1 MEIKNVTK
9 VVVAAALAAILM
21 LCLFSIPS
29 ESSDAASYSA
39 GDQVTVPI
47 SISSNPG
54 FNVAEF
60 FVDFD
65 NVALTYKGATKEGSP
80 FNIDDIYYNSELARA
95 GYQESG
101 TIKIGV
107 SEAQTILANVEG
119 DGLLLKL
126 LFVVSSDPIAGDRN
140 FNIYLGERGFI
151 ENKDRASVEMTITAE
166 PIHIEGRMPEPVSK
180 LEIDSSFDYTTLGEE
195 SKTQISEIV
204 FMDGVTG
211 IPNEAFKGYTALKK
225 ITVPASVTIIGNSAF
240 EGCTSL
246 ATVDIVGAD
255 VVPEPAVYDDANW
268 NVTLTIGEYAFKDCT
283 GLKAIPTNPKI
294 KMEKGALSGSGIES
308 IKLYHASFK
317 TLPDAARYTL
327 SEELLMDCK
336 SLKNVEY
343 VHKTGATAITFA
355 AYMFKGCESLK
366 SFDFG
371 ELNTTTKEY
380 CFSESG
386 LEKVEL
392 KVKDAKKSYLGTGTF
407 QGCKQLKEFT
417 AEAKA
422 GGGFD
427 ISGSQYLF
435 KDCVSLTKVD
445 IDLRGSLMVDA
456 FEGCISLKT
465 LSLGKTV
472 PTDNHSKGIADP
484 VGTSS
489 IPVYFET
496 IDIGTFLV
504 NNTGTYMGDNQA
516 DKKILDLLLLS
527 SSEKI
532 TFVQTVTEGAFY
544 TAEKGVVYGV
554 DHYRNTGPNRLVM
567 SSRGVSEILIPEQIK
582 TVNANAIS
590 KCTSLDR
597 ISFPV
602 ALTKMN
608 SQEGMQFFDASGALI
623 SDYDA
628 SKFAGKTF
636 VSDGNDHT
644 KLYQA
649 ITVKIYI
656 GGELKEQ
663 RVVTSM
669 DPLKDPVVSPGMI
682 FKGWFTDP
690 QFQYKFDPNTTP
702 ASEITIYANIS
713 MVSDSELINSVM
725 IKQFIN
731 GGRSVMLEV
740 DAGDD
745 APEKALVITYSAYI
759 DLPEGT
765 ILNPFITESVQM
777 TKDDTR
783 AIFTPSSA
791 SKVESLS
798 VTCCYELGS
807 DLYSTP
813 YVTAM
818 APAVYADVVLTIDPS
833 LSLTMNDNE
842 VAQGETL
849 RYGFYTV
856 RVEGG
861 DDATYTVN
869 GIVANGQN
877 RLYYHGQPLVVTKA
891 GA

>member
-65 NVALTYKGATKEGSP
+65 NNALTYKGATKEGSP
-80 FNIDDIYYNSELARA
+80 FNIDDIYYNSEPALA

-151 ENKDRASVEMTITAE
+151 QNKDHVSVEMTITAE
-166 PIHIEGRMPEPVSK
+166 PIYIEGRMPEPVSK
-180 LEIDSSFDYTTLGEE
+180 LEVDSSFDYTSLGEE

-204 FMDGVTG
+204 FVDGVTS
-211 IPNEAFKGYTALKK
+211 IPDEAFKGYTALKK
-225 ITVPASVTIIGNSAF
+225 ITVPASVISIGNSAF

-246 ATVDIVGAD
+246 STVIIEGAD
-255 VVPEPAVYDDANW
+255 DVPSPEIYDAKSW
-268 NVTLTIGEYAFKDCT
+268 IATLTIGEYAFKDCT
-283 GLKAIPTNPKI
+283 DLKKIPTNPKI
-294 KMEKGALSGSGIES
+294 KMGKGALSGSGIES
-308 IKLYHASFK
+308 IKVYHSSFK
-317 TLPDAARYTL
+317 VSTSSATCTLP
-327 SEELLMDCK
+327 EELFMDCK
-336 SLKNVEY
+336 SLGNVEY
-343 VHKTGATAITFA
+343 IPRTEAKSVTFA
-355 AYMFKGCESLK
+355 AKMFKGCESLK
-366 SFDFG
+366 AFDFDFG
-371 ELNTTTKEY
+371 EQNIYMKEY

-386 LEKVEL
+386 IEKVEL
-392 KVKDAKKSYLGTGTF
+392 KVKDGSGVHLWIGSF
-407 QGCKQLKEFT
+407 QGCKQLREF
-417 AEAKA
+417 KA
-422 GGGFD
+422 NGSGFVLAHD
-427 ISGSQYLF
+427 LF
-435 KDCVSLTKVD
+435 KDCTSLTKVD
-445 IDLRGSLMVDA
+445 IDMRGA
-456 FEGCISLKT
+456 FDVSAFDGCISLKT
-465 LSLGKTV
+465 LCLGKTV
-472 PTDNHSKGIADP
+472 PADNYYSQGIGAPD
-484 VGTSS
+484 VSD
-489 IPVYFET
+489 IKVYFES
-496 IDIGTFLV
+496 IDIGTLMV
-504 NNTGTYMGDNQA
+504 GSPDEYRKDDA
-516 DKKILDLLLLS
+516 IVLRLLELS
-527 SSEKI
+527 SSDKI
-532 TFVQTVTEGAFY
+532 MFVQTVEGAYY

-554 DHYRNTGPNRLVM
+554 DHKNNAGPNRLVM

-597 ISFPV
+597 ISFP
-602 ALTKMN
+602 ATLTKMN

-690 QFQYKFDPNTTP
+690 QFQYKFDPNTTQ

-813 YVTAM
+813 YVTAI

-842 VAQGETL
+842 VDKGETL

-877 RLYYHGQPLVVTKA
+877 RLYYHGQPLVVTKV

>member
-1 MEIKNVTK
+1 MEIKNATR
-9 VVVAAALAAILM
+9 VVVAAALAVTMMI
-21 LCLFSIPS
+21 CLFSISS
-29 ESSDAASYSA
+29 ESSDATSYSA
-39 GDQVTVPI
+39 GDQVIVPI

-60 FVDFD
+60 YVDFD
-65 NVALTYKGATKEGSP
+65 NDALTYKGATKEGSL
-80 FNIDDIYYNSELARA
+80 FNIDDIYYNSEAARA

-107 SEAQTILANVEG
+107 SEAQNNLAHIEG

-126 LFVVSSDPIAGDRN
+126 MFVVSSDPIAGDRN
-140 FNIYLGERGFI
+140 FNIYLGEGFI
-151 ENKDRASVEMTITAE
+151 QNKDRESVELTFSAE
-166 PIHIEGRMPEPVSK
+166 PIHIEGKMPEPVSI
-180 LEIDSSFDYTTLGEE
+180 LEVNSAFDYGTLDEG
-195 SKTQISEIV
+195 SKTQISEVV
-204 FMDGVTG
+204 FLDGVTE
-211 IPNEAFKGYTALKK
+211 IPDNAFKGYTALKK
-225 ITVPASVTIIGNSAF
+225 ITVPDSVITIGKNAF
-240 EGCTSL
+240 EGCISL
-246 ATVDIVGAD
+246 ATVDIAGAD
-255 VVPEPAVYDDANW
+255 VVPDPTEYEGKD
-268 NVTLTIGEYAFKDCT
+268 VTLTIGEYAFKDCT
-283 GLKAIPTNPKI
+283 GLKTIPTNPAI

-317 TLPDAARYTL
+317 VTNAKRYVL

-336 SLKNVEY
+336 SLKNVDY
-343 VHKTGATAITFA
+343 VHNTGATAITFA

-386 LEKVEL
+386 LETVKL
-392 KVKDAKKSYLGTGTF
+392 KVKDVTRSYLGVGTF

-417 AEAKA
+417 AEAKST
-422 GGGFD
+422 GGGFN
-427 ISGSQYLF
+427 ISGSQHLF

-445 IDLRGSLMVDA
+445 IDLRESLLVDA

-465 LSLGKTV
+465 LCLGKTV
-472 PTDNHSKGIADP
+472 PTNNFSKGLLDLDIP
-484 VGTSS
+484 S
-489 IPVYFET
+489 ISVHFET

-504 NNTGTYMGDNQA
+504 NNTGSYMGDEKA
-516 DKKILDLLLLS
+516 DENILKLLQLS
-527 SSEKI
+527 SSEKM
-532 TFVQTVTEGAFY
+532 TFVQTVNEGAFY
-544 TAEKGVVYGV
+544 MAEKGVVYGL
-554 DHYRNTGPNRLVM
+554 DHYNNTGPNRLVM
-567 SSRGVSEILIPEQIK
+567 SSKGVSEIMIPEQIK
-582 TVNANAIS
+582 TVNKNAIS
-590 KCTSLDR
+590 ECISLDR
-597 ISFPV
+597 ISFP
-602 ALTKMN
+602 ASLTEMK
-608 SQEGMQFFDASGALI
+608 SQQGMQFFDASGALI
-623 SDYDA
+623 NDYDA

-649 ITVKIYI
+649 ITVNIFI
-656 GGELKEQ
+656 GGVMKEQ

-669 DPLKDPVVSPGMI
+669 DPLKDPIVSSGMV
-682 FKGWFTDP
+682 FKGWFIDP
-690 QFQYKFDPNTTP
+690 QFQNEFDPNTIQ
-702 ASEITIYANIS
+702 ASEITVYANIS

-745 APEKALVITYSAYI
+745 APEKALVVTYSAYI
-759 DLPEGT
+759 ELPEGT
-765 ILNPFITESVQM
+765 ILNPFITESVEM
-777 TKDDTR
+777 AKDETR
-783 AIFTPSSA
+783 AIFTPSGA

-798 VTCCYELGS
+798 VTCCYEIGS

-813 YVTAM
+813 YVTAI

-833 LSLTMNDNE
+833 LSLTLNDNE

-849 RYGFYTV
+849 RYGFYII

-861 DDATYTVN
+861 DDETYMVN

-877 RLYYHGQPLVVTKA
+877 RLYYHGQQLVVTKA